1 MIQLN
6 CEDRCAWEGRRSN
19 PYPRWRRCDTGFLL
33 YVRNGE
39 WRKKI
44 FHRRDGKWKVAPIP
58 LELSRLVDPE
68 FSGLVRYIAGR
79 YLARTDDG
87 SAEGLYVRELAQEV
101 ATRPSG
107 AIA

>member
-1 MIQLN
+1 V
-6 CEDRCAWEGRRSN
+6 ESPKPGSSRTVADGRRRYFSN
-19 PYPRWRRCDTGFLL
+19 NLYPETD
-33 YVRNGE
+33 
-39 WRKKI
+39 KI
-44 FHRRDGKWKVAPIP
+44 AAPLAALIP